1 MKKRDLQKDVE
12 ELRAKAA
19 SEKIRGREQSYK
31 CLTKIA
37 DDIHLR
43 IDLELAAKYEALAE

>member
-1 MKKRDLQKDVE
+1 MKKRDLQKDVN

-19 SEKIRGREQSYK
+19 SEKTRGREQSYK

-37 DDIHLR
+37 DDIQQK